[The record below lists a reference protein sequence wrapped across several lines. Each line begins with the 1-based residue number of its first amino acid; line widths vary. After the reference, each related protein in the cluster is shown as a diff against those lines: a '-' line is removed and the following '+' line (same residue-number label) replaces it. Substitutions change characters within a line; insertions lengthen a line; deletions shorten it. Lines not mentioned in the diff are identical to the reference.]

1 MNITVENLRKTF
13 GAFEALS
20 DVSLDAKSG
29 ELVALLG
36 PSGSGKTT
44 LLRNIAGLD
53 FGDRGRILFDGT
65 PVGHLSA
72 GQRRVGFVFQH
83 YALFKHLNVT
93 ENIAFGLRVRPRATR
108 PSEAE
113 ILKRVEKLLRLVQ
126 IEDLGARYPD
136 QISGGQCQRVAL
148 ARALAIE
155 PRALLL
161 DEPFGALDAK
171 VRKELRRW
179 LRALQRELNL
189 TTIFVTHDQDE
200 ALEIADRVAIMN
212 AGRIEQIG
220 TPAEVYDRPSTPFV
234 FEFLGDV
241 NRVVAHGS
249 DQPAYVRPH
258 DIEIDRE
265 PGKVGDWYH
274 AVVRHLHAAGP
285 VARLELERLDNG
297 TRIHAQLS
305 RQRQDELRLCAG
317 ESAFVRLVNKQT
329 LTDEPL

>member
-1 MNITVENLRKTF
+1 
-13 GAFEALS
+13 LS
-20 DVSLDAKSG
+20 GDHA
-29 ELVALLG
+29 
-36 PSGSGKTT
+36 
-44 LLRNIAGLD
+44 RLD

-93 ENIAFGLRVRPRATR
+93 ENIAFGLRVRARSNR
-108 PSEAE
+108 PSQAE

-136 QISGGQCQRVAL
+136 QISGGQSQRVAL

-179 LRALQRELNL
+179 LRTLQRELNL

-212 AGRIEQIG
+212 RGRIEQIG
-220 TPAEVYDRPSTPFV
+220 TPTDVYDRPASPFI
-234 FEFLGDV
+234 F
-241 NRVVAHGS
+241 
-249 DQPAYVRPH
+249 
-258 DIEIDRE
+258 
-265 PGKVGDWYH
+265 
-274 AVVRHLHAAGP
+274 
-285 VARLELERLDNG
+285 
-297 TRIHAQLS
+297 
-305 RQRQDELRLCAG
+305 
-317 ESAFVRLVNKQT
+317 
-329 LTDEPL
+329 